1 MGKIRTRLIGNEEIE
16 EKQKK
21 EQKLRSQEKKL
32 EKKSAKKG
40 KKVTKEQKDVIP
52 VRRFEEASP
61 LAGKTGIQDNGSPI
75 PTSPKASLGRGKSG
89 MTEGTQKEP
98 KAQKEKK
105 TKKKSDSSSSRSARL
120 RRARGKK
127 YQDAKKHTNPKKQ
140 YELAEAVDLLKKI
153 SYAKFDESVEL
164 HLNVLKDNMKG
175 EVSLPHSTGKTL
187 RVAIIDDKVLEKIE
201 KGVLDFDILIAHPSF
216 MPKIARFARILGP
229 RGLMPN
235 PKNGTLTPKPEET
248 AKKFQAGALRWKTE
262 PKAPLIHQMI
272 GKKSHEPKAIVEN
285 ATAFIVSVGTKNIS
299 SAYIKSTM
307 SPALRLNLENIVQ

>member
-1 MGKIRTRLIGNEEIE
+1 MGKIRTRLIGDEEIE

-21 EQKLRSQEKKL
+21 KQKQRSQEKKL
-32 EKKSAKKG
+32 EKKSAFAKATADKEG
-40 KKVTKEQKDVIP
+40 KKVEKETIVTKPQSDEVKVAP
-52 VRRFEEASP
+52 
-61 LAGKTGIQDNGSPI
+61 
-75 PTSPKASLGRGKSG
+75 
-89 MTEGTQKEP
+89 
-98 KAQKEKK
+98 K
-105 TKKKSDSSSSRSARL
+105 TKKAILAKQRT
-120 RRARGKK
+120 RGKK
-127 YQDAKKHTNPKKQ
+127 YQDAKKKTDPKKQ

-175 EVSLPHSTGKTL
+175 EVSLPHTTGKTL
-187 RVAIIDDKVLEKIE
+187 RVAIIDDKLLEKIE
-201 KGVLDFDILIAHPSF
+201 KGLLDFDILIAHPSF

-248 AKKFQAGALRWKTE
+248 AKKFQAGSLRWKTE

>member
-105 TKKKSDSSSSRSARL
+105 TKKKSASSSL
-120 RRARGKK
+120 KIRRARGKK
-127 YQDAKKHTNPKKQ
+127 YQDAKKHTDPKKQ

-285 ATAFIVSVGTKNIS
+285 ATAFIVSVGTKNIL

-307 SPALRLNLENIVQ
+307 SPALRLKVEKE

>member
-1 MGKIRTRLIGNEEIE
+1 MGKIRTRFIGIEDVE

-40 KKVTKEQKDVIP
+40 KKVEKETIV
-52 VRRFEEASP
+52 
-61 LAGKTGIQDNGSPI
+61 
-75 PTSPKASLGRGKSG
+75 
-89 MTEGTQKEP
+89 TQPQSDEVKVEP
-98 KAQKEKK
+98 KAKK
-105 TKKKSDSSSSRSARL
+105 AILAKQRT
-120 RRARGKK
+120 RGKK
-127 YQDAKKHTNPKKQ
+127 YQDAKKHTDPKKQ
-140 YELAEAVDLLKKI
+140 YELSVAVELLKKI
-153 SYAKFDESVEL
+153 SYAKFDESIEL

-187 RVAIIDDKVLEKIE
+187 RVVIVDDQVLEKIE
-201 KGVLDFDILIAHPSF
+201 KGMLDFDMLIAHPSF

-248 AKKFQAGALRWKTE
+248 AKKFQAGALRWKSE

-272 GKKSHEPKAIVEN
+272 AKKSHEPKTIVEN
-285 ATAFIVSVGTKNIS
+285 ATAFIASVGTKNIS

-307 SPALRLNLENIVQ
+307 SPSLKLNLEKI